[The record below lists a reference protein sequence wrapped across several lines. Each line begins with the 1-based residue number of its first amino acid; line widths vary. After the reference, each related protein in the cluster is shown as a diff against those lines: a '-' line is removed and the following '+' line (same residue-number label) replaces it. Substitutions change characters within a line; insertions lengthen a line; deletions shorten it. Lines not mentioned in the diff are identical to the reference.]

1 MNIIVVGLGKIGK
14 TIIENVAKEGHNI
27 VAIDTNADFVN
38 SIIET
43 YDVNGV
49 VGNGA
54 SYEIQKQADVEHA
67 DLFIAVTST
76 DEVNIMACML
86 AKNTGADYTIARVRN
101 PEYLQQVE
109 MMKSKLGLSMII
121 NPEYEAAREVKRVI
135 TFPDAQHIE
144 TFEDG
149 KIDLVEIIVKKQSH
163 LIGQSL
169 AEMNKD
175 MEIQI
180 LVGGVVRDNEI
191 IIPTGNFVFQADD
204 KVYLIAKPMDLAE
217 FFQNQGLIRTPI
229 HYLMV
234 IGGGKISYY
243 LATLCADKKYKIKIF
258 EQDYDLCEHLN
269 EALPNATIVHGDGTD
284 YATLESEGF
293 KEAEACV
300 ALTGNDEVNMI
311 LSLYAQKE
319 GMKKVFAKVNR
330 DNLVP
335 LLGETSTTIVISPR
349 NIIANQITSVI
360 RGKSNLKGSNVSTV
374 YKLVNDELEALEF
387 VVKENFNG
395 RKIPLREIKLKPNIL
410 VVGIVRAG
418 NIIIPGGNDDIR
430 LGDRVLIITSHRM
443 FDDLNDILA

>member
-335 LLGETSTTIVISPR
+335 LLGETSRTIVISPR